1 MKLFLSALGLALILE
16 GIPYFAFP
24 EKIKGW
30 LVRVMGTPASQLR
43 RLGLLTILIGAIIIY
58 FSQRGL

>member
-16 GIPYFAFP
+16 GLPYFAFP

-30 LVRVMGTPASQLR
+30 LIRIMGAPASQLR
-43 RLGLLTILIGAIIIY
+43 LLGLLTIAIGALIIY